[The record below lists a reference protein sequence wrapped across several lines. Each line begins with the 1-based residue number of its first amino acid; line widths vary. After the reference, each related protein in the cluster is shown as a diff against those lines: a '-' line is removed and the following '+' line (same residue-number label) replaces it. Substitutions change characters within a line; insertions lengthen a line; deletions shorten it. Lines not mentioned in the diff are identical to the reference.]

1 MDEGLELIKYIYKD
15 ANMATIT
22 LEELIR
28 DLEGKDNKIKPV
40 VYDILEGYERYLEEA
55 KEQLLANQKELEEE
69 NRRLKNQNHDLNF
82 DLMLTRTIAQMEK
95 SFLSHQIIMKTYN
108 PEIRLPGN
116 DSIFYSDLNEVQLS
130 YLKSL
135 KNADKEK
142 KNAK

>member
-1 MDEGLELIKYIYKD
+1 MFYNNYTTYFYCFFKIICKLNVLIYTKFYILYKIIKNKYSFYKSEENK
-15 ANMATIT
+15 NMKTKRQRI
-22 LEELIR
+22 
-28 DLEGKDNKIKPV
+28 
-40 VYDILEGYERYLEEA
+40 
-55 KEQLLANQKELEEE
+55 KELEDE

>member
-1 MDEGLELIKYIYKD
+1 MDESLELIKYIYKD

-69 NRRLKNQNHDLNF
+69 NFMSKMGAEMGVKREVKEDNSDASIA
-82 DLMLTRTIAQMEK
+82 DMLIKGISMGSIDIEK
-95 SFLSHQIIMKTYN
+95 KIGTY
-108 PEIRLPGN
+108 EECI
-116 DSIFYSDLNEVQLS
+116 
-130 YLKSL
+130 
-135 KNADKEK
+135 DKEHLKLAKDFFKFQKDNIKALK
-142 KNAK
+142 KFL